1 MINTC
6 DILHSVNCFNAVKV
20 GDRIF
25 YYKNGHAT
33 TKRIT
38 KKGRK
43 TVTVIENGV
52 EKTIRYD
59 RIFQA

>member
-1 MINTC
+1 MLNTC
-6 DILHSVNCFNAVKV
+6 DILHSVECFNALKV

-25 YYKNGHAT
+25 YKKNGHSMT
-33 TKRIT
+33 RRVI

-43 TVTVIENGV
+43 TVTVVENGV

>member
-1 MINTC
+1 MLETS
-6 DILHSVNCFNAVKV
+6 DILHSVKCFNDLKV

-25 YYKNGHAT
+25 YKKNGHAMT
-33 TKRIT
+33 RRVI

-43 TVTVIENGV
+43 TVTVVENGV